1 MKIPTPIRRVVVLI
15 VGGTVLLTGLVMLVT
30 PGPGL
35 VVILVG
41 LATLASE
48 FPWARK
54 LLTRSQTGAKAAP
67 GRRSRLC
74 GVHACG
80 NRGSARSLRQP
91 CRSVLPDGGNAAG
104 DARCPADGRDR

>member
-15 VGGTVLLTGLVMLVT
+15 VGGAVLLTGLVMLVT

-54 LLTRSQTGAKAAP
+54 LLTRVREEASTRGQQAG
-67 GRRSRLC
+67 GWWRRLR
-74 GVHACG
+74 
-80 NRGSARSLRQP
+80 NRGSGRS
-91 CRSVLPDGGNAAG
+91 
-104 DARCPADGRDR
+104 

>member
-1 MKIPTPIRRVVVLI
+1 MKVPTPIRRVVVLI
-15 VGGTVLLTGLVMLVT
+15 VGGAVLLTGLVMLVT

-54 LLTRSQTGAKAAP
+54 LLTRVREEAGTRSQQAGGWWRRLRNRDS
-67 GRRSRLC
+67 GRS
-74 GVHACG
+74 
-80 NRGSARSLRQP
+80 
-91 CRSVLPDGGNAAG
+91 
-104 DARCPADGRDR
+104 